1 MSNQSGTIGT
11 IEEALDKLA
20 YTLGFT
26 RGSPRENEFWV
37 TTGNSVLQELYRLHD
52 ETKALRAQHRA
63 LDTTVFELRV
73 RCSSLERQ
81 VAGKRDKRARIF

>member
-26 RGSPRENEFWV
+26 RGSPRENEFWT

-52 ETKALRAQHRA
+52 EVKSLHKQCRG
-63 LDTTVFELRV
+63 LDTEVFELRV
-73 RCSSLERQ
+73 KDSTLEREL
-81 VAGKRDKRARIF
+81 AGKRDKRARIW

>member
-26 RGSPRENEFWV
+26 RGSPRENEFWT
-37 TTGNSVLQELYRLHD
+37 TTGNSVLQELHRLHD
-52 ETKALRAQHRA
+52 EINALHGRCRA
-63 LDTTVFELRV
+63 LDTEVFESRL
-73 RCSSLERQ
+73 RCSSLERGL
-81 VAGKRDKRARIF
+81 AKKRNKLW